1 MANGPDINMVLT
13 VLLVILMFFIF
24 YMVARI
30 FVKARKGSKPKKK
43 KKESKVLKVVSEEP
57 DADAIFNSIISTKR
71 IASDLK
77 VRGIST
83 EKAEELLGQA
93 RIDYDSGR
101 EDAARFK
108 VKEAKDILMTSKR
121 EWDEKTGFDVVATTT
136 PSRSHGGGYRPTVDL
151 VAEDQE
157 VAKPD
162 EEFPEL
168 KKAVEKKPDNYLPS
182 KFTISLAERTIV
194 SAEQSGLDTS
204 EARSYLLEAKACYV
218 REDYDEAF
226 KDALKCKRAA
236 EALLGLATKM
246 EGGGEMIS
254 DLAMLPTEGEEPS
267 ICSICGDRKIAY
279 ISIETDD
286 GEEATCKECYEESM
300 GKVLGVTTQA
310 EIEASLE
317 PKKEVGKA
325 GEDKAEPEKE
335 EEIVEEEEKQHFCPN
350 CGAKITEVD
359 VFCGKCGKPV
369 TEELKC
375 VGCGEKVEPGDM
387 FCRKCGARLVT

>member
-1 MANGPDINMVLT
+1 
-13 VLLVILMFFIF
+13 
-24 YMVARI
+24 
-30 FVKARKGSKPKKK
+30 
-43 KKESKVLKVVSEEP
+43 
-57 DADAIFNSIISTKR
+57 
-71 IASDLK
+71 
-77 VRGIST
+77 
-83 EKAEELLGQA
+83 
-93 RIDYDSGR
+93 
-101 EDAARFK
+101 
-108 VKEAKDILMTSKR
+108 
-121 EWDEKTGFDVVATTT
+121 
-136 PSRSHGGGYRPTVDL
+136 VDL

-168 KKAVEKKPDNYLPS
+168 KKAVDKKPDNYLPS
-182 KFTISLAERTIV
+182 KFTISLAERAIE

-218 REDYDEAF
+218 REDYDGAF
-226 KDALKCKRAA
+226 KDALKCRRAA
-236 EALLGLATKM
+236 EALLGVTTKM

-254 DLAMLPTEGEEPS
+254 DLAMLPTQGEEPS
-267 ICSICGDRKIAY
+267 ICSICGERKIAY

-286 GEEATCKECYEESM
+286 GEEATCKECYEKSM

-310 EIEASLE
+310 EIEQALE
-317 PKKEVGKA
+317 SKVPE
-325 GEDKAEPEKE
+325 GEDKVAPEKE
-335 EEIVEEEEKQHFCPN
+335 ERVEEEEKQHFCPN
-350 CGAKITEVD
+350 CGAKVDAVD